1 MGSAQEYLAPSEWQS
16 KKTTQKWERGGMG
29 DRKAA
34 EPCKKEKGKF
44 CQASGGGGGGPGESK
59 EANKYSRDQTE
70 PRRDMPDR
78 SQQISTET
86 ERRRLASCPE
96 SGVAGTG
103 NAIHTQHA
111 PQN

>member
-44 CQASGGGGGGPGESK
+44 CQASGGGGGGGGK
-59 EANKYSRDQTE
+59 
-70 PRRDMPDR
+70 
-78 SQQISTET
+78 
-86 ERRRLASCPE
+86 
-96 SGVAGTG
+96 
-103 NAIHTQHA
+103 
-111 PQN
+111 